1 MRNLILLLVCSSL
14 FAAKHQSNR
23 GDTSEVLR
31 HPAPGTSIVRFGR
44 VDAGVY
50 RGSKPHT
57 DADFQFLR
65 SKHIHAIL
73 DMRFLPLLAAPE
85 ARKARQYGM
94 IFLTSPMNGSPVPP
108 SEEHVNRILLILR
121 DKRYRPI
128 YFHCDLGRDRTS
140 LIAALY
146 EMYFLKRS
154 RAAAWRDMKH
164 YGFKESWNLR
174 GLKVY
179 FDEHPKPSPELMKAA
194 RTVGR
199 SSVASLHD
207 RRTHE

>member
-1 MRNLILLLVCSSL
+1 
-14 FAAKHQSNR
+14 
-23 GDTSEVLR
+23 
-31 HPAPGTSIVRFGR
+31 

-73 DMRFLPLLAAPE
+73 DIRFLPLFAAPE

-94 IFLTSPMNGSPVPP
+94 IFLTSPMNGSPIPP
-108 SEEHVNRILLILR
+108 SEDHFNRILLMLR

-146 EMYFLKRS
+146 EMYFLNRS

-174 GLKVY
+174 GLKIY
-179 FDEHPKPSPELMKAA
+179 FDKHPKPSPQLMEAA
-194 RTVGR
+194 RSAER
-199 SSVASLHD
+199 SKVASLHD
-207 RRTHE
+207 RHTRE